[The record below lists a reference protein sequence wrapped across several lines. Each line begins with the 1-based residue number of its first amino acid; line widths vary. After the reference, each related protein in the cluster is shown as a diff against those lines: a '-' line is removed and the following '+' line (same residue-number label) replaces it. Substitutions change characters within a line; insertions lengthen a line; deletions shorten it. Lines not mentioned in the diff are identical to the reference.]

1 MRIKAAG
8 YIGSSITAEV
18 VFGASDVPTV
28 PCYAHFSGATVG
40 VHRSTGFLCVL
51 AVIPAPGGKDT
62 THEDSMEIRRRNNI
76 RS

>member
-28 PCYAHFSGATVG
+28 PCYARFQVQRSVYNEAPAFYVSLSPSPA
-40 VHRSTGFLCVL
+40 HRRKGHNV
-51 AVIPAPGGKDT
+51 
-62 THEDSMEIRRRNNI
+62 
-76 RS
+76 